1 MHYRHEKVL
10 EVETTR
16 AKTALIIGGTG
27 GIGLELAIHMAQM
40 NYMVL
45 VAGRTSPKSHK
56 EYASRISSEHL
67 SNNFHHIPW
76 TYLNPMQGLATL
88 EDALGKEPTI
98 DVLIIS
104 FGPYGESSLQEAS
117 PEQWQTL
124 VESNLIFPGMVT
136 SWILP
141 MMQKNGGGKI
151 LFFGATGSDQIQ
163 GKKRTAI
170 YQAAKTG
177 ISVLAK
183 SIAKETA
190 KDGICSIVLCPG
202 YTLSKST
209 PADLKA
215 AAQTRVPT
223 ADPSTPADFIP
234 ILDSFLQDK
243 RGLMNGTV
251 INCGQG
257 LGT

>member
-1 MHYRHEKVL
+1 MD
-10 EVETTR
+10 TTSI
-16 AKTALIIGGTG
+16 KTALIIGGTG
-27 GIGLELAIHMAQM
+27 GIGLALSIHMAEM
-40 NYMVL
+40 EYRVI
-45 VAGRTSPKSHK
+45 VTGRSSPESLK
-56 EYASRISSEHL
+56 EFDPRISSL
-67 SNNFHHIPW
+67 QASGFFHHIPW
-76 TYLNPMQGLATL
+76 TYINPMQGLASL
-88 EDALGKEPTI
+88 QDALGKEPNI

-104 FGPYGESSLQEAS
+104 FGPYGESSISQAT

-136 SWILP
+136 SWIVP
-141 MMQKNGGGKI
+141 IMQKKGGGKI

-163 GKKRTAI
+163 GKKQTAI

-183 SIAKETA
+183 SIAKEGA
-190 KDGICSIVLCPG
+190 KDGISSIVVCPG
-202 YTLSKST
+202 YTFSKST
-209 PADLKA
+209 DPDLKA

-223 ADPSTPADFIP
+223 AEPSRPADFIP
-234 ILDSFLQDK
+234 ILDCFLHDTPS
-243 RGLMNGTV
+243 LMNGAV

>member
-16 AKTALIIGGTG
+16 TKTALIIGGTG

-40 NYMVL
+40 NYVVL
-45 VAGRTSPKSHK
+45 VAGRTSPESHK
-56 EYASRISSEHL
+56 EYASRISSDHI
-67 SNNFHHIPW
+67 SKYFHHIPW
-76 TYLNPMQGLATL
+76 NYLNPMQGLVTL
-88 EDALGKEPTI
+88 QNALGKEPTI

-104 FGPYGESSLQEAS
+104 FGPYEESSLHQAS
-117 PEQWQTL
+117 PEQWQSM

-141 MMQKNGGGKI
+141 IMQNNGGGKI

-163 GKKRTAI
+163 GKKHTAI

-190 KDGICSIVLCPG
+190 KDGISSIVLCPG

-215 AAQTRVPT
+215 VAQSRVPT
-223 ADPSTPADFIP
+223 AEPSTPVDFIP
-234 ILDSFLQDK
+234 MLDSFLQDN
-243 RGLMNGTV
+243 RGLMNGAV